1 MKYFLGLGSNIG
13 DRIKNLKRAIELLK
27 ERNVE
32 IIKSSSIYCTQ
43 PVDYLNQRWFYNL
56 AIEVI
61 TELKPLQLLKSIKII
76 EREMGRKY
84 YVEKGPRIIDIDIL
98 LAENMVV
105 NTSKLKIPH
114 PRMHLRNFVL
124 IPLAEISPDAFHPV
138 LKEKVKELLAKS
150 KDNSTVEKISTQF

>member
-1 MKYFLGLGSNIG
+1 MKYFLSLGSNVG

-32 IIKSSSIYCTQ
+32 IIKSSSIYYTQ

-61 TELKPLQLLKSIKII
+61 TELKPLQLLKSIKVI
-76 EREMGRKY
+76 EKEMGRKC

-105 NTSKLKIPH
+105 NTSKLTIPH

-150 KDNSTVEKISTQF
+150 KDNSTVEKMGAQF